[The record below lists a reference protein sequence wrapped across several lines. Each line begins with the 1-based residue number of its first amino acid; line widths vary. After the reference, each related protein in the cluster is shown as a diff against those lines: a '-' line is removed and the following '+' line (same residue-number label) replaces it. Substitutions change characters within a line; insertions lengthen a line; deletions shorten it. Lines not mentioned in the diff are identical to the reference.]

1 MFIKG
6 GLMTYIGEVLQMSEK
21 IYDIT
26 IIGGGP
32 VGMYA
37 SFYAAMQGLSVKLVD
52 TLEHLGGQLIAIYPE
67 KYIYDLPGHPKIRA
81 SEMVGKLKE
90 QMDSY
95 KEKIDISTDTTVT
108 NVVKQADNTF
118 SITTTKESFVSRVAL
133 ITAGNGAFSPKQ
145 LDVDSDGVANLHYFV
160 TDMMQFKDKNVVIFG
175 GGDSAV
181 DWALMLN
188 GIAKSISVVHRRN
201 EFRAHAS
208 SIDKLNA
215 SSVKLYTPYKAVE
228 LVGSKDHA
236 DKVIIEHLETKEEI
250 IIDVDDI
257 IVLFGFVSNLGPIKD
272 WGLELRRTALTVDT
286 LDQTNIAGIFA
297 AGDAAT
303 FDGKVKMITTGF
315 GEAVVAINAAKAYAY
330 PDKVH
335 RYQHSSAIGEK

>member
-1 MFIKG
+1 MLK
-6 GLMTYIGEVLQMSEK
+6 E
-21 IYDIT
+21 IYDLT

-37 SFYAAMQGLSVKLVD
+37 SFYAAVQGMTVKLVD
-52 TLEHLGGQLIAIYPE
+52 SLEHLGGQLIAMYPE

-81 SEMVGKLKE
+81 AEMTKQLKM
-90 QMDSY
+90 QMNQHI
-95 KEKIDISTDTTVT
+95 EKIDISTNTTVT
-108 NVVKQADNTF
+108 DVNKQADGKFNV
-118 SITTTKESFVSRVAL
+118 TTTKDSFVSRAVL
-133 ITAGNGAFSPKQ
+133 IAAGNGAFSPKK
-145 LDVDSDGVANLHYFV
+145 LDVKSEGVVNLHYFV

-188 GIAKSISVVHRRN
+188 GIAKSVSVVHRRK

-208 SIDKLNA
+208 SIQKLKASNA
-215 SSVKLYTPYKAVE
+215 KVYTPYKASE
-228 LVGSKDHA
+228 LVGSKERA
-236 DKVIIEHLETKEEI
+236 NKVIIQHLETNEQAV
-250 IIDVDDI
+250 IDVDDI

-272 WGLELRRTALTVDT
+272 WGLELRRTALVVDT
-286 LDQTNIAGIFA
+286 LDQTNIPGIFA

-303 FDGKVKMITTGF
+303 FDGKIKMITTGF

-330 PDKVH
+330 PDKTH
-335 RYQHSSAIGEK
+335 RHQHSSTVDVK

>member
-1 MFIKG
+1 
-6 GLMTYIGEVLQMSEK
+6 MSEK

-37 SFYAAMQGLSVKLVD
+37 SFYAAMQGLEVKLVD
-52 TLEHLGGQLIAIYPE
+52 SLEHLGGQLTAIYPE

-81 SEMVGKLKE
+81 SEMIE
-90 QMDSY
+90 QLNVQMNQY
-95 KEKIDISTDTTVT
+95 AERIDIQTATTVT
-108 NVVKQADNTF
+108 DVVKQADTTF
-118 SITTTKESFVSRVAL
+118 QITTTRNGFVSRSVL
-133 ITAGNGAFSPKQ
+133 ITAGNGAFNPRG
-145 LDVDSDGVANLHYFV
+145 LDVESDDVSNLHYFV
-160 TDMMQFKDKNVVIFG
+160 TNMMQFKDKDVVIFG

-188 GIAKSISVVHRRN
+188 GIARSVSVVHRRH

-208 SIDKLNA
+208 SIEKLT
-215 SSVKLYTPYKAVE
+215 SSSAKVYTPYKASE
-228 LVGSKDHA
+228 LIGSEGRVHQ
-236 DKVIIEHLETKEEI
+236 VVLEHLETSERLTLE
-250 IIDVDDI
+250 VDDI
-257 IVLFGFVSNLGPIKD
+257 IVLFGFVSSLGPIKD
-272 WGLELRRTALTVDT
+272 WGLKFRKTALTVDT
-286 LDQTNIAGIFA
+286 LDQTNIEGIFA

-303 FDGKVKMITTGF
+303 FDGKIKMITTGF

-335 RYQHSSAIGEK
+335 RHQHSSTIGGS

>member
-1 MFIKG
+1 
-6 GLMTYIGEVLQMSEK
+6 MSEK
-21 IYDIT
+21 IYDLT

-37 SFYAAMQGLSVKLVD
+37 SFYAAMQGMEVKLVD
-52 TLEHLGGQLIAIYPE
+52 SLEHLGGQLTAIYPE

-81 SEMVGKLKE
+81 SEMIEQLKK
-90 QMDSY
+90 QMDQY
-95 KEKIDISTDTTVT
+95 IEKIDVSTATTVVD
-108 NVVKQADNTF
+108 VVKQENKMF
-118 SITTTKESFVSRVAL
+118 QVTTTKDLFTSRSVL
-133 ITAGNGAFSPKQ
+133 ITAGNGAFNPRR
-145 LDVDSDGVANLHYFV
+145 LEVDSDGVTNLHYFV
-160 TDMMQFKDKNVVIFG
+160 TDMMQFKDKKVVIFG

-188 GIAKSISVVHRRN
+188 GIAKSVAVVHRRN
-201 EFRAHAS
+201 EFRAHAG

-215 SSVKLYTPYKAVE
+215 STVELYTPYKAAE
-228 LVGSKDHA
+228 LLGSGDYVNQVVLAH
-236 DKVIIEHLETKEEI
+236 IETEEQI
-250 IIDVDDI
+250 TLDVDDI
-257 IVLFGFVSNLGPIKD
+257 IVLFGFVSSLGPIKD

-286 LDQTNIAGIFA
+286 LDQTNIPGIFA

-303 FDGKVKMITTGF
+303 FDGKIKMITTGF

-335 RYQHSSAIGEK
+335 RHQHSSNIGEK

>member
-1 MFIKG
+1 
-6 GLMTYIGEVLQMSEK
+6 MSEK

-37 SFYAAMQGLSVKLVD
+37 SFYAAMQGLNVKLVD
-52 TLEHLGGQLIAIYPE
+52 SLEHLGGQLTAIYPE

-81 SEMVGKLKE
+81 SEMIEQLKM
-90 QMDSY
+90 QMDQHT
-95 KEKIDISTDTTVT
+95 EKIDISTDTTVT
-108 NVVKQADNTF
+108 DVVKQADDTF
-118 SITTTKESFVSRVAL
+118 SITTTKDSFLSRAVL
-133 ITAGNGAFSPKQ
+133 ITAGNGAFNPRR
-145 LDVDSDGVANLHYFV
+145 LEVDSDGVANLHYFV
-160 TDMMQFKDKNVVIFG
+160 TDMMQFKGKNVVIFG

-188 GIAKSISVVHRRN
+188 GIAKSISIVHRRN

-208 SIDKLNA
+208 SIEKLNA
-215 SSVKLYTPYKAVE
+215 SSAKIYTPYKPVK
-228 LVGSKDHA
+228 LVGSGDHVN
-236 DKVIIEHLETKEEI
+236 KVVLEHLESKKEVT
-250 IIDVDDI
+250 IDVDDM
-257 IVLFGFVSNLGPIKD
+257 IVLFGFVSTLGPIKD

-286 LDQTNIAGIFA
+286 LDQTNIPGIFA

-303 FDGKVKMITTGF
+303 FDGKIKMITTGF
-315 GEAVVAINAAKAYAY
+315 GEAVVAINAAKAYAF

-335 RYQHSSAIGEK
+335 RHQHSSNIGGN

>member
-1 MFIKG
+1 M
-6 GLMTYIGEVLQMSEK
+6 LENK

-37 SFYAAMQGLSVKLVD
+37 SFYAAMQGLTVKLVD
-52 TLEHLGGQLIAIYPE
+52 SLQHLGGQLTAIYPE

-81 SEMVGKLKE
+81 AQMIEQLKV
-90 QMDSY
+90 QMDQYS
-95 KEKIDISTDTTVT
+95 ERIEIATDTTVT
-108 NVVKQADNTF
+108 DVVKQADDTF
-118 SITTTKESFVSRVAL
+118 SMTTTKDSFTSRAVL
-133 ITAGNGAFSPKQ
+133 ITAGNGAFNPRR
-145 LDVDSDGVANLHYFV
+145 LEVDSDGVANLHYFV

-188 GIAKSISVVHRRN
+188 GIAKQVSVVHRRN
-201 EFRAHAS
+201 EFRAHAG
-208 SIDKLNA
+208 SIEKLNA
-215 SSVKLYTPYKAVE
+215 SSAKIYTPYKAVE
-228 LVGSKDHA
+228 LIGSGDHVKQA
-236 DKVIIEHLETKEEI
+236 VIEHLETSEKVTL
-250 IIDVDDI
+250 DVDDI
-257 IVLFGFVSNLGPIKD
+257 IVLFGFVSSLGPIKD

-286 LDQTNIAGIFA
+286 LDQTNIPGIFA

-303 FDGKVKMITTGF
+303 FDGKIKMITTGF
-315 GEAVVAINAAKAYAY
+315 GEAVVAINAAKAYAF

-335 RYQHSSAIGEK
+335 RHQHSSTIGGS